1 MTYRNYETFC
11 GMDLLVLTIGFVASL
26 LTIMTANLSFFKNH
40 KVQQSFFLI
49 VIISMT
55 MVTFYYWQENKKR
68 NDITLAAKKI
78 LNTKKSFTSDRL
90 TDAQFIQ
97 ASLSFLEKNKAY
109 YPDSYKRAEKICE
122 GNRCY
127 IAQYSRD
134 DIHKDGSYIDANNYE
149 YNLKNASESIEGIL
163 IGISTL
169 EK

>member
-1 MTYRNYETFC
+1 
-11 GMDLLVLTIGFVASL
+11 MDLIVLAIGLVASL
-26 LTIMTANLSFFKNH
+26 LTIVTANLPFFKNH
-40 KVQQSFFLI
+40 KVKQSILI
-49 VIISMT
+49 IFIIAMT
-55 MVTFYYWQENKKR
+55 MAAFYYWQENKKR
-68 NDITLAAKKI
+68 NDIVLAAKNL
-78 LNTKKSFTSDRL
+78 LNIKKNSSTNTL

-97 ASLSFLEKNKAY
+97 ASLSFLEKNKAF

-134 DIHKDGSYIDANNYE
+134 DIHKDTSYLDAHYYE

-169 EK
+169 EE